1 MMRAP
6 TLYERAAWLWFRAW
20 NGRAGDELM
29 SAAATG
35 LILAVLIAAV
45 LGLAALALRAVGM

>member
-1 MMRAP
+1 MRAP

-45 LGLAALALRAVGM
+45 LGLAALALRAAGM